1 MAIEQT
7 LSIIKPDAVGNNLI
21 GRIYARF
28 EENGLRIVAAKML
41 HMTRTQ
47 AEKFYA
53 IHQGK
58 PFYNKL
64 VEFMISGPVM
74 VQVLEGEDAI
84 TKNRQLMGAT
94 APKMAAPGT
103 IRHDLA
109 YDSGSGEQHKNVVH
123 GSDSPENAAS
133 EISFFFRPEEICSR
147 TR

>member
-7 LSIIKPDAVGNNLI
+7 LSIIKPDAVGKNLI
-21 GRIYARF
+21 GNIYTRF

-41 HMTRTQ
+41 RLSRTQ

-53 IHQGK
+53 IHREQ
-58 PFYNKL
+58 PFYSQL

-94 APKMAAPGT
+94 NPKLAAPGT

-109 YDSGSGEQHKNVVH
+109 YDSGSEGTLENAVH
-123 GSDSPENAAS
+123 GSDSQENAAL
-133 EISFFFRPEEICSR
+133 EINFFFRPEEICRR

>member
-7 LSIIKPDAVGNNLI
+7 LSIIKPDAVGKNLI
-21 GRIYARF
+21 GIIYTRF
-28 EENGLRIVAAKML
+28 EDNGLRIVAAKML

-53 IHQGK
+53 IHLGQ
-58 PFYNKL
+58 PFYGQL

-84 TKNRQLMGAT
+84 IKNRQLMGAT
-94 APKMAAPGT
+94 IPKLAARGT

-109 YDSGSGEQHKNVVH
+109 YDSGSDGTCENAVH
-123 GSDSPENAAS
+123 GSDNQKNAAR
-133 EISFFFRPEEICSR
+133 EINFFFRPEEICRR